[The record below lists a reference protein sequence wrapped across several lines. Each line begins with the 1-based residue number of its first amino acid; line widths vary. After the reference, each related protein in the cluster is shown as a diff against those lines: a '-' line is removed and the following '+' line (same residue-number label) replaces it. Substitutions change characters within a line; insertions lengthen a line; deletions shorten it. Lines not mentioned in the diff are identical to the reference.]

1 MTHTKADIALQ
12 ELLDGNQRYVDGRQA
27 HPHQTAQRRQELV
40 PHQAPF
46 AIILGC
52 ADSRVPPE
60 VIFDQGLGDL
70 FVVRVA
76 GNIVDDAVLG
86 SLEYAAEHLKTPL
99 LVVLG
104 HKSCGAVRATAE
116 TIAAGQ
122 EGEGRLKYIVQAI
135 QPAVARAQ
143 NAPGDLLDNATRFNV
158 LSTVEQLK
166 NLAPFLSTMVQE
178 QKLKICGMYYDL
190 ESGKVELL
198 D

>member
-12 ELLDGNQRYVDGRQA
+12 ELLDGNQRYAAGRQT
-27 HPHQTAQRRQELV
+27 HPHQTTLRRQELV

-76 GNIVDDAVLG
+76 GNIVDEAVLG

-116 TIAAGQ
+116 ILAAGQ
-122 EGEGRLKYIVQAI
+122 VGEGRLKYIVKAI
-135 QPAVARAQ
+135 QPAVARAEK
-143 NAPGDLLDNATRFNV
+143 APGDLLENATRFNV
-158 LSTVEQLK
+158 LSTVEQLE
-166 NLAPFLSTMVQE
+166 NLAPFLSTLVQE
-178 QKLKICGMYYDL
+178 KKLKICGMYYDL
-190 ESGKVELL
+190 ESGTVELL